1 MTQVPLQ
8 KVQQDLSRYVQ
19 DSADEDVVI
28 TRDGRPAAVIVGIK
42 DDDDWFDYNLEKD
55 ERFLARIEQSRRQAR
70 EGKYTRLEDLP
81 D

>member
-1 MTQVPLQ
+1 MTRVPLQ
-8 KVQQDLSRYVQ
+8 EVQGDLVRYIE
-19 DSADEDVVI
+19 DSADEDVVV
-28 TRDGRPAAVIVGIK
+28 TRDGRPAAVIIGFR

-55 ERFLARIEQSRRQAR
+55 ERFLARIEHSRRQAR